1 MRMSLIL
8 EPARVETGSTD
19 EEGYLVRADG
29 RLVAVLV
36 RLSDAQG
43 ELAGRWFLEVG
54 FGPCDSVDGPVFESL
69 ADAEVWIQE
78 RLPEP

>member
-1 MRMSLIL
+1 MRMPLIL

-36 RLSDAQG
+36 RLSEEQG
-43 ELAGRWFLEVG
+43 ELVGSWFLEAG
-54 FGPCDSVDGPVFESL
+54 FGPCVAVDGPVFKSL
-69 ADAEVWIQE
+69 AEAEAWIQE
-78 RLPEP
+78 RLQKP

>member
-1 MRMSLIL
+1 MPLIL

-36 RLSDAQG
+36 RLSDVQG
-43 ELAGRWFLEVG
+43 ELAGSWFLEAG
-54 FGPCDSVDGPVFESL
+54 FGRCVSVDGPVFESL
-69 ADAEVWIQE
+69 TEAEAWIQE
-78 RLPEP
+78 RLPGP

>member
-1 MRMSLIL
+1 MPLIL
-8 EPARVETGSTD
+8 EPARVATGSTD

-43 ELAGRWFLEVG
+43 ELAGRWFLEAG
-54 FGPCDSVDGPVFESL
+54 FGRCVAVDGAVFESL
-69 ADAEVWIQE
+69 GEAEAWIQE
-78 RLPEP
+78 RLQSRD